1 MLVIGAKGFAK
12 QLMEIIIQN
21 KLEENL
27 CFFDDVNDDTPDL
40 LYNRFPVLRSI
51 EEAKNFLERIDG
63 RFLIGIG
70 NPFNR
75 SCLCDKFEK
84 IGGIPSTIISNS
96 AQIATLD
103 VKVGTGTS
111 ILANS
116 ILETGVTIGK
126 GCLINLN
133 VLITHDSIIG
143 DFSEI
148 SPGAIILGEC
158 SIRENVFI
166 GAGAIIMPKIAI
178 GKNAIIG
185 AGSLINKDVPDNSI
199 VFGVPGRI
207 KPE

>member
-12 QLMEIIIQN
+12 QLLEIIIQN
-21 KLEENL
+21 KLDENL
-27 CFFDDVNDDTPDL
+27 CFFDDVNEDTPDL

-51 EEAKNFLERIDG
+51 VEAKNYLERIDS

-70 NPFNR
+70 NPVNR
-75 SCLCDKFEK
+75 SSLCDKFEK

-103 VKVGTGTS
+103 VKVGIGTT

-116 ILETGVTIGK
+116 ILEIGVSIGK

-133 VLITHDSIIG
+133 VLITHDCRIG

-148 SPGAIILGEC
+148 SPGAIVLGEC
-158 SIRENVFI
+158 SIKEQVFI
-166 GAGAIIMPKIAI
+166 GAGAIIMPKLTV

-185 AGSLINKDVPDNSI
+185 AGSVITKDVPDNSI
-199 VFGVPGRI
+199 VFGVPGKI